1 MTMSGKDRAELRAE
15 AHHLTA
21 LVHVGQH
28 GLSPTVIQ
36 SLNDALRAR
45 ELVKV
50 QLGRNADVKAKDA
63 AEALATETGATVIQ
77 VIGKTA
83 TLYRENPELPRKRGA
98 PPPWRVEG

>member
-1 MTMSGKDRAELRAE
+1 MPLSSRDRADLRGE

-28 GLSPTVIQ
+28 GVSPTVVQ
-36 SLNDALRAR
+36 ALDEALRTK

-50 QLGRNADVKAKDA
+50 QLGRNAEMKAK
-63 AEALATETGATVIQ
+63 EAATELARETDSEVVQ

-83 TLYRENPELPRKRGA
+83 TFYRENPELPRKRGA
-98 PPPWRVEG
+98 PPPWRTTG

>member
-1 MTMSGKDRAELRAE
+1 MPLSGRDRADLRAE

-36 SLNDALRAR
+36 ALDEALRTR

-50 QLGRNADVKAKDA
+50 QLGRNADVSVKDA
-63 AEALATETGATVIQ
+63 AGELAAATGSEVVQ

-83 TLYRENPELPRKRGA
+83 TFYRENPELPRKKGDD
-98 PPPWRVEG
+98 PPWRT

>member
-1 MTMSGKDRAELRAE
+1 MPLSSRDRADLRGE

-36 SLNDALRAR
+36 ALDEALRTK

-50 QLGRNADVKAKDA
+50 QLGRNADMKTKDA
-63 AEALATETGATVIQ
+63 AAELARETSSDVVQ

-83 TLYRENPELPRKRGA
+83 TFYRENPELPRKRGA
-98 PPPWRVEG
+98 DPPWRPSG

>member
-1 MTMSGKDRAELRAE
+1 MTLSGRDRAELRAE

-28 GLSPTVIQ
+28 GLSPTLIQ
-36 SLNDALRAR
+36 SLDDALRTH

-50 QLGRNADVKAKDA
+50 QLGRNADITPRDA
-63 AEALATETGATVIQ
+63 AAELASATGSTVVQ

-83 TLYRENPELPRKRGA
+83 TFYRLNPELKRKRGD
-98 PPPWRVEG
+98 PPPWRALG

>member
-1 MTMSGKDRAELRAE
+1 MTLSGRDRAGLRAE

-28 GLSPTVIQ
+28 GLSPTVIK
-36 SLNDALRAR
+36 SLDDALRTR

-50 QLGRNADVKAKDA
+50 QLGRTVDVKPKDA
-63 AEALATETGATVIQ
+63 AAALATATGAAVIQ

-83 TLYRENPELPRKRGA
+83 TLYRQNPELPRKRGA
-98 PPPWRVEG
+98 PPPWRTEG